1 MKVLSSPDI
10 SNWKSTCSCYQ
21 CSSKM
26 EIDSNDLQYKKTKKS
41 SWDERWGESSTYMA
55 DVYYVVCPMC
65 QNELEINIISEKIP
79 FLLLQKVRSKSEKQ
93 K

>member
-26 EIDSNDLQYKKTKKS
+26 EIDGNDLQYKKTQKS
-41 SWDERWGESSTYMA
+41 SYDDRWGENSTYTA
-55 DVYYVVCPMC
+55 EVYYVVCPMC
-65 QNELEINIISEKIP
+65 QKEIEINTVSEKMP
-79 FLLLQKVRSKSEKQ
+79 FLLLQKIRAKYEKT